1 MISRPLLL
9 LIALFSVQN
18 SRGFTPLSSSRQWK
32 GGERR
37 SSQSRS
43 TLFDTEESTLW
54 TTQEWTATDF
64 SGSLNS
70 FEKTKISSIDSI
82 FVPPDAD
89 VQGAETVPGANS
101 FIGTDNYNSPASQLS
116 VNEAEYPGKKKLR
129 ANVRETGT
137 DSMKNYI
144 KTMCNH
150 ELLNK
155 NEEIILAREIQI
167 LLKWEDQREQ
177 LELQLLR

>member
-1 MISRPLLL
+1 MISFLLL
-9 LIALFSVQN
+9 PIALATVHN
-18 SRGFTPLSSSRQWK
+18 SQGFTPLASSGQWK
-32 GGERR
+32 SPGRR

-43 TLFDTEESTLW
+43 TLFDTEESSPW
-54 TTQEWTATDF
+54 TTQEWTAPDLT
-64 SGSLNS
+64 GSLTSLASKAPKAKRFKPAEEPDLDSAGNARAVVNANGEVAS
-70 FEKTKISSIDSI
+70 KRISGIEI
-82 FVPPDAD
+82 EF
-89 VQGAETVPGANS
+89 
-101 FIGTDNYNSPASQLS
+101 
-116 VNEAEYPGKKKLR
+116 PGKKKLR
-129 ANVRETGT
+129 ASVKETGT

-167 LLKWEDQREQ
+167 LLKWEEEREQ

>member
-1 MISRPLLL
+1 MPSYFFL
-9 LIALFSVQN
+9 LIALVTVQN
-18 SRGFTPLSSSRQWK
+18 TRGFTPLASSRQWK
-32 GGERR
+32 GQGRR

-43 TLFDTEESTLW
+43 TLFDTEESSPW
-54 TTQEWTATDF
+54 TTQEWTATDY

-70 FEKTKISSIDSI
+70 FEKSKITSN
-82 FVPPDAD
+82 
-89 VQGAETVPGANS
+89 GNS
-101 FIGTDNYNSPASQLS
+101 FLPTAGELQAAERASAAKAVGTSAASKLS
-116 VNEAEYPGKKKLR
+116 GIEVEYPGKKKLR
-129 ANVRETGT
+129 ASVKETGT

-167 LLKWEDQREQ
+167 LLKWEEQREQ